1 MKQLKMLWRCRE
13 TAYPDNPWQGFRYR
27 PFSGSEEDVRAWLDI
42 CKNGLLP
49 PDAGEEYYRDLLVN
63 WRDYRTRDTWLVEMG
78 GSPVATVTAIVHP
91 GSPAGLCPYGGGRS
105 FLQGPGGGRTDEPHR
120 LRRFLGSGCETAD
133 LTTDD
138 FRIPAIR
145 KLPVRRLPA
154 GGLGRGY
161 GRAVGNHSAGP
172 GPLTGRD
179 GEGGRAARRAC
190 CCPSRSAGSCPLLI
204 APAERKD
211 VSCPIGTP
219 PNI

>member
-49 PDAGEEYYRDLLVN
+49 PDAGEEYDRDLLVN

-91 GSPAGLCPYGGGRS
+91 EARRGYVHMVAAAPSCRGLGVGGLMNRIACAV
-105 FLQGPGGGRTDEPHR
+105 FWEA
-120 LRRFLGSGCETAD
+120 GCETAD

-145 KLPVRRLPA
+145 SYLSAGFLPVDWDEDMAERWETILRD
-154 GGLGRGY
+154 LGRSQVEMV
-161 GRAVGNHSAGP
+161 RE
-172 GPLTGRD
+172 D
-179 GEGGRAARRAC
+179 GSPAR
-190 CCPSRSAGSCPLLI
+190 LLL
-204 APAERKD
+204 P
-211 VSCPIGTP
+211 
-219 PNI
+219 

>member
-91 GSPAGLCPYGGGRS
+91 GSPAGLRPYGGGRS
-105 FLQGPGGGRTDEPHR
+105 FLPGPGGGRTDEPHR
-120 LRRFLGSGCETAD
+120 LRRFLGSGLRNRRPEPPMISVFPPSESYLSAG
-133 LTTDD
+133 
-138 FRIPAIR
+138 F
-145 KLPVRRLPA
+145 LPVDWDEDMAERWETILRD
-154 GGLGRGY
+154 LGRSQVEMV
-161 GRAVGNHSAGP
+161 RE
-172 GPLTGRD
+172 D
-179 GEGGRAARRAC
+179 GSPAR
-190 CCPSRSAGSCPLLI
+190 LLL
-204 APAERKD
+204 P
-211 VSCPIGTP
+211 
-219 PNI
+219 